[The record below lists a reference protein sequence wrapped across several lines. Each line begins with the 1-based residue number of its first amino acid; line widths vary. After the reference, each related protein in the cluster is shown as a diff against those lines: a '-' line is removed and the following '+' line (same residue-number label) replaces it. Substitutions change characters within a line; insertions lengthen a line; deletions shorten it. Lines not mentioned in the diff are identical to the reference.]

1 MTLTNP
7 LAYYGYKLL
16 TAETI
21 HSPGA
26 KVKKS
31 NFVVKA
37 VIIFL
42 IVCNDQIYK
51 ILNSTACD
59 N

>member
-1 MTLTNP
+1 MTLTNA

-16 TAETI
+16 TAETK

-26 KVKKS
+26 KMKKG

-37 VIIFL
+37 VIVFV
-42 IVCNDQIYK
+42 IVYNDQ
-51 ILNSTACD
+51 A
-59 N
+59 